1 MPCDELVSPVVTYRL
16 PSESKPM
23 PPPMWQQ
30 LKTWAS
36 YSKIRTSESRSSCL
50 VARSIVKREMRGRD
64 IFETRRSNGSP
75 GGEVF
80 GLKVGKY
87 CM

>member
-1 MPCDELVSPVVTYRL
+1 MAAAEDLGVVLEDPHLGVEVELLGP
-16 PSESKPM
+16 
-23 PPPMWQQ
+23 
-30 LKTWAS
+30 
-36 YSKIRTSESRSSCL
+36 
-50 VARSIVKREMRGRD
+50 RSIVKREMRGRD